1 MNRKVILSVGAALIA
16 IAVPAVYLNQQ
27 ASMSLSAVRAA
38 NAAASFA
45 GRRAVVCGGTSGI
58 GEGIAK
64 RLAQAGFS
72 VTIVGRSPERGAEI
86 VEAMKGLG
94 GSGHEFK
101 GADLFL
107 LSNAQRFAEEYAAT
121 HPSLDVLVLSQ
132 GMATLQGRTETPEGI
147 DQKLA
152 LHFYGRMAFVE
163 ALLPLLRASPAP
175 RVLSVLSGGVHA
187 AYGHL
192 EDDPELKT
200 HYSLKNA
207 ADAAGF
213 YNDLAL
219 DAYARQPE
227 NAKVTF
233 VHAAPGFVR
242 TRWGTEMPWIVRG
255 LLSVIKPFAKSPAD
269 CAEFMC
275 APLLTEVPKRDAA
288 LLVLDSEAR
297 PAATTAAHTAAARDF
312 MWRHVHEVLAR
323 VGVKPVAPGA
333 AAGAGTAA
341 GAGAGGTGA
350 AGAAPV
356 AAASDSTSS

>member
-1 MNRKVILSVGAALIA
+1 MSRKLILSVGAALIA
-16 IAVPAVYLNQQ
+16 VAVPTVYLNQQ

-38 NAAASFA
+38 NAAANFA

-107 LSNAQRFAEEYAAT
+107 LSNAQRFAEEYAT
-121 HPSLDVLVLSQ
+121 SHPHLDVLVLTQ

-233 VHAAPGFVR
+233 AHAAPGFVR

-275 APLLTEVPKRDAA
+275 APLLAEVPKREQGV
-288 LLVLDSEAR
+288 LVLDPEAR
-297 PAATTAAHTAAARDF
+297 PAATTTAHTAAARDF

-323 VGVKPVAPGA
+323 LGVKPIAPGA
-333 AAGAGTAA
+333 AAGTGAS
-341 GAGAGGTGA
+341 AGAGGARVASSAPVGGA
-350 AGAAPV
+350 AG
-356 AAASDSTSS
+356 STSS